1 MEDGIN
7 GFLVLS
13 VEETVGRTIH
23 LMGDEALG
31 ERLGYIVGLLETSYD
46 RA

>member
-13 VEETVGRTIH
+13 VEEAMGRTIH
-23 LMGDEALG
+23 LMWDEALR
-31 ERLGYIVGLLETSYD
+31 ERLEYITGLLETSYD

>member
-7 GFLVLS
+7 GFLALA
-13 VEETVGRTIH
+13 VEEAMGRTIH

-31 ERLGYIVGLLETSYD
+31 ERLGYIMGLLETSYD